1 MILRI
6 KCIKFYV
13 YKMKPE
19 TLKFVVVFCLV
30 VCLFSFCLLLLL
42 LLLSLLLLLF
52 LSNFKLY
59 LAGNNLLSF
68 KWYSFL
74 NYLASAAAIVNEKTL
89 NMSVLLICGR
99 KKFTYRKC
107 SNYRPG
113 RLFNFLRRD
122 GGANSKGGAYF
133 VYQFLASKWH
143 YFYFQLTQTVTYK
156 NSKNVLEN
164 YFLWNLKRSQDEAP
178 MKVKHLRAHMDISI
192 EEMRSKPVRLW
203 TTLTMYYY
211 ECHIY

>member
-1 MILRI
+1 MYI
-6 KCIKFYV
+6 KWNQ
-13 YKMKPE
+13 KPWN
-19 TLKFVVVFCLV
+19 
-30 VCLFSFCLLLLL
+30 
-42 LLLSLLLLLF
+42 LLLLF
-52 LSNFKLY
+52 FVWLFVCFRFVY
-59 LAGNNLLSF
+59 YYYYYYYYHYYYYYFFRTLLSF